1 MHTAPAVAAALDA
14 QRSERVVISSVHVLA
29 AVVVLVW
36 AGVHAGLGG
45 SVPAGMAGLAFT
57 AAAAAFGARQ
67 ARRAL
72 PADGKSLV
80 WDGASWAL
88 TTRASRG
95 GARSGVTGAEI
106 RVPIL
111 QVGIALD
118 LGAWLLLRLQ
128 ADTGGTRWQ
137 VVRAACA
144 GPAWHG
150 LRLALLTQ
158 SGPAAPRPVAAA
170 PDRRNP

>member
-1 MHTAPAVAAALDA
+1 MHTAPAVVAALDD
-14 QRSERVVISSVHVLA
+14 QRPERVLISSVHVLA
-29 AVVVLVW
+29 AVVVVVW
-36 AGVHAGLGG
+36 AGLHTR
-45 SVPAGMAGLAFT
+45 SDMSMPSGMAGLAFT
-57 AAAAAFGARQ
+57 AAAAAFGAWQ

-72 PADGKSLV
+72 PADGMSLV

-95 GARSGVTGAEI
+95 GALSGLTGAVV
-106 RVPIL
+106 RVPIT
-111 QVGIALD
+111 QVEIALD
-118 LGAWLLLRLQ
+118 LGVWLLLRLQ
-128 ADTGGTRWQ
+128 AEAGGPRWQ
-137 VVRAACA
+137 VVRASCA

-158 SGPAAPRPVAAA
+158 AGPAAPRPVAAA

>member
-1 MHTAPAVAAALDA
+1 MHTAPAVVAALDA
-14 QRSERVVISSVHVLA
+14 QRPERVVISSVHALA

-45 SVPAGMAGLAFT
+45 SVPAGMAALAFT

-80 WDGASWAL
+80 WDGVSWAL
-88 TTRASRG
+88 TTRASPG
-95 GARSGVTGAEI
+95 GALSGATGAEV
-106 RVPIL
+106 RVPIV

-158 SGPAAPRPVAAA
+158 AGPAAPRPVEAS
-170 PDRRNP
+170 PNRRNP

>member
-1 MHTAPAVAAALDA
+1 MHTAPAVVAALDA
-14 QRSERVVISSVHVLA
+14 QRLERVVISSVHVLA
-29 AVVVLVW
+29 AVVLVVW
-36 AGVHAGLGG
+36 AGLHTGLDG
-45 SVPAGMAGLAFT
+45 SVPAGMAGLAWT
-57 AAAAAFGARQ
+57 AAAAAFGAWQ

-72 PADGKSLV
+72 PADGKTLV

-95 GARSGVTGAEI
+95 GALAGITGAEV
-106 RVPIL
+106 RVPIM

-128 ADTGGTRWQ
+128 AETGGSRWQ

-158 SGPAAPRPVAAA
+158 AGPAAPRPVAAA

>member
-1 MHTAPAVAAALDA
+1 MHTAPAVVAALDD
-14 QRSERVVISSVHVLA
+14 QRPERVLISSVHALA
-29 AVVVLVW
+29 AVVLVVW
-36 AGVHAGLGG
+36 AGLHTGSDM
-45 SVPAGMAGLAFT
+45 SVPSGMAGLAFT

-72 PADGKSLV
+72 PADGMSLV

-88 TTRASRG
+88 TVRASPG
-95 GARSGVTGAEI
+95 GALSGVTGVAV

-144 GPAWHG
+144 GSAWHG

-158 SGPAAPRPVAAA
+158 AGPAAPRPVEAS
-170 PDRRNP
+170 PNRRNP